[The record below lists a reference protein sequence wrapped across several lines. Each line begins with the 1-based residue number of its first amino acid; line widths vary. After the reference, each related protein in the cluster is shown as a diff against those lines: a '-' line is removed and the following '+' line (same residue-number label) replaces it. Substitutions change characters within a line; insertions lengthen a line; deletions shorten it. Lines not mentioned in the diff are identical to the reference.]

1 MNQSMKEIKTKRI
14 IKSSKWDKEGKRH
27 SREE

>member
-1 MNQSMKEIKTKRI
+1 MKDIKTKRI
-14 IKSSKWDKEGKRH
+14 IKSSKWEKEGKRH